1 MDFCLIERV
10 RRLIGYRCLS
20 KGFLDRIGMMP
31 YYWGVNRN
39 EIILFDDIW
48 GIKLIRISLN
58 CFNSV
63 AKVVTVFWVIMQ
75 LQEGYLQR

>member
-58 CFNSV
+58 CFNS
-63 AKVVTVFWVIMQ
+63 
-75 LQEGYLQR
+75 